1 MYINPPQYS
10 RAFQEIKRTS
20 LSHSTCK
27 LVIFVSCLDIDSL
40 CAAKILSLVLRKELI
55 QYQLIPVVGYSDL
68 KSHYAKLDSDVSNIF
83 LIGCGAMLDLE
94 GFFELNPEEFVEE
107 RQEQV
112 TNDLDLDLKKDTAIP
127 MKRKIYVM
135 DGHRPWNLDNL
146 FGSAMIVCFDDG
158 FIDANL
164 KTEKLAYTNLMDQ
177 LQGEE
182 EDEEESESDMTDEDD
197 DEFEGDTD
205 VDEQSDEEL
214 IINSQDSDDTVSRKR
229 KLQEIKMK
237 KIKKQRKRE
246 KSENQDKIQQY
257 YNQGTA
263 IITANSITIYAL
275 LSAIGETS
283 LENLW
288 LSIIGTSS
296 LDNQFPELYDKLH
309 PLLRDEVLRINPS
322 NEPASV
328 SGSTKT
334 ADSTSLSIEKD
345 YHLFLLRHWTLYD
358 SFFYSS
364 QVNSKLN
371 LWTEDGKKKLHK
383 MFAKMG
389 VSLAVAQQKWMY
401 MDSRVKRQLPGIFH
415 HYLPLYGLEGIV
427 RQGFIRTFGFTGQ
440 LSAMECVEALTALLE
455 LDKRFLTS
463 NGMDTQANENEQDPD
478 AEEEEEAH
486 DEEERI
492 EKQLQK
498 KEKVWV
504 NNFWSAWDALNMGN
518 TLQIG
523 ATTQKTSFKKPK
535 GFELLFQGLEHA
547 KQIQQVIFRTGMSL
561 LERKLIKNLKLY
573 RFCVLNDGSIP
584 DLHIFNNPLMLSKL
598 GSWVAENLTELDF
611 TNESHTLKPLIL
623 ASLDVD
629 SDSYL
634 VMGIAPKYPRGMNN
648 ATRAKLAQEQARDEN
663 GETQMTRLNTF
674 SVAFQQLSNTSGA
687 KIRID
692 SFDSSVIEIRKDD
705 LSPFLERLTLS
716 GLI

>member
-1 MYINPPQYS
+1 MYINPSQYS
-10 RAFQEIKRTS
+10 RAFQEIKRSS

-40 CAAKILSLVLRKELI
+40 CASRILSLVLRKELI

-68 KSHYAKLDSDVSNIF
+68 KSHYAKLDGDVSNIF

-94 GFFELNPEEFVEE
+94 GFFELNPEEYVDENQ
-107 RQEQV
+107 QEIR
-112 TNDLDLDLKKDTAIP
+112 NDLDLDLKKETPIS
-127 MKRKIYVM
+127 MRRKIYVI

-146 FGSAMIVCFDDG
+146 FGSAMIVCLDDG

-164 KTEKLAYTNLMDQ
+164 KSEKLAYTNMMDQ
-177 LQGEE
+177 LSNGDT
-182 EDEEESESDMTDEDD
+182 EDEESESDMTED

-205 VDEQSDEEL
+205 IDSDNEMS
-214 IINSQDSDDTVSRKR
+214 INSQDSEETATRKR
-229 KLQEIKMK
+229 KLQEIRMK
-237 KIKKQRKRE
+237 KIRKQRKKE

-263 IITANSITIYAL
+263 IITANSITTYAL

-322 NEPASV
+322 NEPAAV

-358 SFFYSS
+358 SFFYSN

-455 LDKRFLTS
+455 SDKRFLTS
-463 NGMDTQANENEQDPD
+463 NGLENNDNEQGSD
-478 AEEEEEAH
+478 AEDEGH

-492 EKQLQK
+492 EKRLQR

-504 NNFWSAWDALNMGN
+504 NNFWSAWDALNMGT

-523 ATTQKTSFKKPK
+523 ATTTQKTSFKKAK

-547 KQIQQVIFRTGMSL
+547 KEIQQIIFRTGMSL

-598 GSWVAENLTELDF
+598 GTWVAENLTELDF
-611 TNESHTLKPLIL
+611 TNESHSLKPLIL

-648 ATRAKLAQEQARDEN
+648 ATRAKLAQEQAKDAK